1 MPLPDSTRNRLSVPR
16 GRHTLNAAAKPAPCN
31 PTLSTPAVH
40 RDYAERDRLILEHLP
55 LVKAIAGHIQ
65 KSIPVH
71 IELDDLVHAGTMG
84 LFDAATKY
92 REDREVTFAV
102 YAKHRI
108 RGAILDSLRQMDC
121 ASRDLRKRQK
131 QMETVTRE
139 LTAKLGRA
147 PSETEIAEAMG
158 LTVRQWQCFMVDL
171 RSIAGAAIQHKT
183 TDEQD
188 QPVLEPPT
196 SPADAPDRICARTEL
211 RARLGSA
218 LSSLPVRQR
227 QVMELYYQG
236 DYTMREIGGMLGV
249 NESRVSQIHKSALVR
264 MQAALQ
270 ESGIHSAA
278 AF

>member
-1 MPLPDSTRNRLSVPR
+1 M
-16 GRHTLNAAAKPAPCN
+16 NAAAKPAPCK
-31 PTLSTPAVH
+31 PILSKDSAH
-40 RDYAERDRLILEHLP
+40 CDYAKRDRLILEHLP

-92 REDREVTFAV
+92 REDREVSFAV

-108 RGAILDSLRQMDC
+108 RGAILDSLRQMDW

-131 QMETVTRE
+131 QMEMVTRE
-139 LTAKLGRA
+139 LTLKLGRTPA
-147 PSETEIAEAMG
+147 ETEIAEAMG
-158 LTVRQWQCFMVDL
+158 LTARQWQCLMVDL
-171 RSIAGAAIQHKT
+171 RSISKAATQSKI
-183 TDEQD
+183 TDEPD
-188 QPVLEPPT
+188 QPVQEPPA
-196 SPADAPDRICARTEL
+196 SPAEAPDRICARAEL

-227 QVMELYYQG
+227 QVMELYYEA
-236 DYTMREIGGMLGV
+236 DYTMREIGGILGV

-264 MQAALQ
+264 MQTALQ
-270 ESGIHSAA
+270 ERGIHSAA

>member
-1 MPLPDSTRNRLSVPR
+1 M
-16 GRHTLNAAAKPAPCN
+16 NAAAKPAPCK
-31 PTLSTPAVH
+31 PTLSKASAH
-40 RDYAERDRLILEHLP
+40 SDYAERDRLILEHLP

-92 REDREVTFAV
+92 REDREVSFAI

-131 QMETVTRE
+131 QMEIVTRE
-139 LTAKLGRA
+139 LTAKLGHA
-147 PSETEIAEAMG
+147 PSETELAEAMG
-158 LTVRQWQCFMVDL
+158 LTARQWQCFMVDL
-171 RSIAGAAIQHKT
+171 RSIAKVVTSQHKI
-183 TDEQD
+183 TDDQD
-188 QPVLEPPT
+188 QPAMEPPA
-196 SPADAPDRICARTEL
+196 SPADAPDRICARAEL
-211 RARLGSA
+211 RARLGSV
-218 LSSLPVRQR
+218 LSALPVRQR
-227 QVMELYYQG
+227 QVMELYYEG

-249 NESRVSQIHKSALVR
+249 NESRISQIHKSALAR

>member
-1 MPLPDSTRNRLSVPR
+1 M
-16 GRHTLNAAAKPAPCN
+16 NAAAKTAPCK
-31 PTLSTPAVH
+31 PTISKVSVH
-40 RDYAERDRLILEHLP
+40 DYTERDRLILEHLP
-55 LVKAIAGHIQ
+55 LVRAIAGHIQ

-92 REDREVTFAV
+92 REDREVSFNI

-108 RGAILDSLRQMDC
+108 RGAILDSLRQMDW

-139 LTAKLGRA
+139 LTVKLGRT
-147 PSETEIAEAMG
+147 PSETEIAEVMG
-158 LTVRQWQCFMVDL
+158 LTPRQWQCLMVDL
-171 RSIAGAAIQHKT
+171 RSISNAATQSKL
-183 TDEQD
+183 TDDQEQ
-188 QPVLEPPT
+188 PALEPPA
-196 SPADAPDRICARTEL
+196 SPAEAPDRLCARAEL

-218 LSSLPVRQR
+218 LSILSVRQR
-227 QVMELYYQG
+227 QVMELYYDG

-249 NESRVSQIHKSALVR
+249 NESRISQIHKSALAR
-264 MQAALQ
+264 MQVALQ
-270 ESGIHSAA
+270 ESGIHSTA

>member
-1 MPLPDSTRNRLSVPR
+1 M
-16 GRHTLNAAAKPAPCN
+16 NAAAKTAPCK
-31 PTLSTPAVH
+31 PTLSKAAANH
-40 RDYAERDRLILEHLP
+40 DYAERDRLILEHLP

-71 IELDDLVHAGTMG
+71 IELDDLVHAGMMG

-92 REDREVTFAV
+92 REDREVTFPI

-108 RGAILDSLRQMDC
+108 RGAILDSLRQMDW

-131 QMETVTRE
+131 QMEAVTRE
-139 LTAKLGRA
+139 LTVKLGRT
-147 PSETEIAEAMG
+147 PSEVEIAEAMG
-158 LTVRQWQCFMVDL
+158 LTTRQWQCLMVDL
-171 RSIAGAAIQHKT
+171 RSIAQAATQHKV

-188 QPVLEPPT
+188 QLVLEPPT
-196 SPADAPDRICARTEL
+196 SPADAPDRICARAEL

-218 LSSLPVRQR
+218 LSNLPARQR
-227 QVMELYYQG
+227 QVMELYYEG

-270 ESGIHSAA
+270 ERGIHSAA

>member
-1 MPLPDSTRNRLSVPR
+1 M
-16 GRHTLNAAAKPAPCN
+16 NAAAKTAPCKA
-31 PTLSTPAVH
+31 TLSKPTANH
-40 RDYAERDRLILEHLP
+40 DCAERDRLILEHLP

-92 REDREVTFAV
+92 REDREVTFPI

-108 RGAILDSLRQMDC
+108 RGAILDSLRQMDW

-131 QMETVTRE
+131 QMEAVTRE
-139 LTAKLGRA
+139 LTVKLGRT
-147 PSETEIAEAMG
+147 PSEAEIAEAMG
-158 LTVRQWQCFMVDL
+158 LTTRQWQCLMVDL
-171 RSIAGAAIQHKT
+171 RSIAQAATQHKV

-188 QPVLEPPT
+188 QLVLEPPT
-196 SPADAPDRICARTEL
+196 SPADAPDRICARAEL
-211 RARLGSA
+211 RARLDSA
-218 LSSLPVRQR
+218 MSNLPARQR
-227 QVMELYYQG
+227 QVMELYYEG

-270 ESGIHSAA
+270 ERGIHSAA

>member
-1 MPLPDSTRNRLSVPR
+1 V
-16 GRHTLNAAAKPAPCN
+16 NAATQPARCH
-31 PTLSTPAVH
+31 STVPKRFAGH
-40 RDYAERDRLILEHLP
+40 DYTERDRLILEHLS
-55 LVKAIAGHIQ
+55 LVRAIAGHVQ

-92 REDREVTFAV
+92 REDREVSFAI

-139 LTAKLGRA
+139 LTAKLGRTPLEA
-147 PSETEIAEAMG
+147 EIAEAMG
-158 LTVRQWQCFMVDL
+158 LNNRQWQCLMVDL
-171 RSIAGAAIQHKT
+171 RSIAKAATQQKASE
-183 TDEQD
+183 DQD
-188 QPVLEPPT
+188 QLPPDPPS
-196 SPADAPDRICARTEL
+196 SPADAPDRVFARTEL

-218 LSSLPVRQR
+218 LSNLSARQ
-227 QVMELYYQG
+227 QKVMKLYYEG
-236 DYTMREIGGMLGV
+236 DYTMRQIGGMLGV
-249 NESRVSQIHKSALVR
+249 NESRVSQIHKSALAR
-264 MQAALQ
+264 MQSALA
-270 ESGIHSAA
+270 ERGIHSAA

>member
-1 MPLPDSTRNRLSVPR
+1 M
-16 GRHTLNAAAKPAPCN
+16 NAAAKTAPCK
-31 PTLSTPAVH
+31 PSLSKVSVH
-40 RDYAERDRLILEHLP
+40 RDYTERDRLILEHLT

-92 REDREVTFAV
+92 REDREVSFSI

-108 RGAILDSLRQMDC
+108 RGAILDSLRQMDW

-139 LTAKLGRA
+139 LTLKLGRT
-147 PSETEIAEAMG
+147 PSELEIAEAMG
-158 LTVRQWQCFMVDL
+158 LTPRQWQCLMVDL
-171 RSIAGAAIQHKT
+171 RSIANAAAQHKP
-183 TDEQD
+183 TDEQE
-188 QPVLEPPT
+188 QPALEPPA
-196 SPADAPDRICARTEL
+196 SPAEAPDRLCARAEL
-211 RARLGSA
+211 RARLGAA

-227 QVMELYYQG
+227 QIMELYYEG

-249 NESRVSQIHKSALVR
+249 NESRISQIHKSALAR
-264 MQAALQ
+264 MQAALH

>member
-1 MPLPDSTRNRLSVPR
+1 M
-16 GRHTLNAAAKPAPCN
+16 NAAAKTAPCK
-31 PTLSTPAVH
+31 PTFSKTTANH
-40 RDYAERDRLILEHLP
+40 DYSERDRLILEHLP

-92 REDREVTFAV
+92 REDREVTFPI

-108 RGAILDSLRQMDC
+108 RGAILDSLRQMDW

-131 QMETVTRE
+131 QMEAVTRD
-139 LTAKLGRA
+139 LTVKLGRV

-158 LTVRQWQCFMVDL
+158 LTSRQWQCLMVDL
-171 RSIAGAAIQHKT
+171 RSIAQAATQHKV

-188 QPVLEPPT
+188 QLVLEPPS
-196 SPADAPDRICARTEL
+196 SPADAPDRICARAEL

-218 LSSLPVRQR
+218 LSSLPARQR
-227 QVMELYYQG
+227 QVMELYYEG

-270 ESGIHSAA
+270 ERGIHSAA